1 MKKAKNNR
9 KHSNPAKLWK
19 RLVLAA
25 QAGNKLAI
33 KILCKAFNPLIMKEA
48 YRIYVLQILGEDA
61 ENTAWEIFLDFLQN
75 YKGKNYRQLPG
86 LIQFTLHYSLLH
98 RAYPETKIS
107 VDEELVEDAASMLA
121 TAATGKNLIAD
132 DVCDKDY
139 IDQLL
144 ASLTEKQKDIILA
157 TIIQDKT
164 LEEYRLQHNISFKV
178 AYARQKTALLKL
190 KQVLEN
196 HK

>member
-1 MKKAKNNR
+1 M
-9 KHSNPAKLWK
+9 
-19 RLVLAA
+19 
-25 QAGNKLAI
+25 
-33 KILCKAFNPLIMKEA
+33 
-48 YRIYVLQILGEDA
+48 
-61 ENTAWEIFLDFLQN
+61 
-75 YKGKNYRQLPG
+75 
-86 LIQFTLHYSLLH
+86 LH

-107 VDEELVEDAASMLA
+107 VDEELVEDAASILA

-132 DVCDKDY
+132 AVCDKDY

-190 KQVLEN
+190 KQVLEK

>member
-33 KILCKAFNPLIMKEA
+33 KILCKAFKPLIMKEA
-48 YRIYVLQILGEDA
+48 YRICVLQILGEDA
-61 ENTAWEIFLDFLQN
+61 ENTAWEIFLEFIQK

-86 LIQFTLHYSLLH
+86 LIQLTLHYVLLH
-98 RAYPETKIS
+98 KAYPETKIS
-107 VDEELVEDAASMLA
+107 VDEELVEDISMLNTVA
-121 TAATGKNLIAD
+121 QNTVSDAVCGKE
-132 DVCDKDY
+132 Y

-144 ASLTEKQKDIILA
+144 AVLTEKQKDIILD
-157 TIIQDKT
+157 TIIKDKS

-178 AYARQKTALLKL
+178 AYARQKAALLKL
-190 KQVLEN
+190 KQVLEK